1 MSSEMLASL
10 MTRLKSLPEHN
21 GLVKLRDVEDAVLDA
36 YNEQE
41 ADSE

>member
-1 MSSEMLASL
+1 MSSAMLALL
-10 MTRLKSLPEHN
+10 MTKLKTLPSHN

-41 ADSE
+41 GEG